1 MSIQIVNNSTLPAD
15 LPKVAPKQTNLDKG
29 VAWAKENTQDGTF
42 VGDHYMLAGAGALVG
57 TTAAVAGVAKL
68 ADKVPAIEKAV
79 EFVFEKNGKL
89 LGGSASLGA
98 AYVLGE
104 DAVASF
110 KEGSTAKGAAETL
123 GATVAGLGGAE
134 LVGRQFNIPVVKEAI
149 SGPARFVKDNVL
161 AVSGGAAAA
170 GGLALGAKGVK
181 DIKDGKAIQGAVE
194 LTAAS
199 VGVLGGG
206 ELIGRQYNIP
216 VLNQALS
223 GPFKAVFGNNGMS
236 KVVGGGAAGLV
247 GAGVA
252 VDGARR
258 LTQDKGLIND
268 GLGALEVTAG
278 VTGITGGT
286 SLIGMGLGN
295 ERLARVLPENLKVVA
310 GVGMVAGA
318 TALAK
323 HTVKDMKENG
333 VGLINTATGTGAAL
347 LAVGGTQ
354 QVAENFGIP
363 VLNRAMDKAWKPVLG
378 AGLAVASYQFGA
390 NALKEGQN
398 FLDDP
403 TAGKAFNAGGQA
415 VLATLSGAGSATL
428 LGGAMGIP
436 ALENAGEKVLRSV
449 GDNIVAPV
457 FKAAV
462 KNPFLTLGAVAV
474 AGGAGYYIY
483 SQNKDK

>member
-1 MSIQIVNNSTLPAD
+1 MSIQIVNNTQLPAD
-15 LPKVAPKQTNLDKG
+15 LPKVAPKQTALDKG
-29 VAWAKENTQDGTF
+29 VEWAKENTKDGTF
-42 VGDHYMLAGAGALVG
+42 VGDHYMLAGTGAVIG

-68 ADKVPAIEKAV
+68 ANEIPAIEKAV

-89 LGGSASLGA
+89 LGGAASLGA

-110 KEGSTAKGAAETL
+110 QEGSKAKGAAEAL

-149 SGPARFVKDNVL
+149 SGPARFVRDNAL

-181 DIKDGKAIQGAVE
+181 DIQDGKPIQGAVE

-199 VGVLGGG
+199 VGVLGGA
-206 ELIGRQYNIP
+206 ELVGRQYNIP
-216 VLNQALS
+216 VMKEALS
-223 GPFKAVFGNNGMS
+223 GPFKAVFGNTGKS
-236 KVVGGGAAGLV
+236 KIVGGAAAGLV

-252 VDGARR
+252 VDGAKR
-258 LTQDKGLIND
+258 LAGSKGIVND
-268 GLGALEVTAG
+268 GIGALEVTAG
-278 VTGITGGT
+278 VTGLTGGA
-286 SLIGMGLGN
+286 SLIGLGIGN
-295 ERLARVLPENLKVVA
+295 EKLARALPDNLKVVA

-323 HTVKDMKENG
+323 HTVKDMRENG

-347 LAVGGTQ
+347 LAAGGAQ
-354 QVAENFGIP
+354 QVAEKFGIP
-363 VLNRAMDKAWKPVLG
+363 VLDKALDKAWKPVLG
-378 AGLAVASYQFGA
+378 AGLAVASYKFGA
-390 NALKEGQN
+390 NAVKEGQN

-428 LGGAMGIP
+428 LGGALGIP
-436 ALENAGEKVLRSV
+436 VLENAGEKVLRTV
-449 GDNIVAPV
+449 GETIVEPV